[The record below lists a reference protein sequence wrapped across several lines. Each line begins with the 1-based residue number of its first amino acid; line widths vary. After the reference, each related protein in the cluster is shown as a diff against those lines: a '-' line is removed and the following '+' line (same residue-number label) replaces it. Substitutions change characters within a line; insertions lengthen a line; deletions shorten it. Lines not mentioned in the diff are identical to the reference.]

1 MRVPLKSHRK
11 RPAVAGRWLAV
22 LVVGAPACGGSPVSN
37 SPVDARVQ
45 WSSPELVA
53 TLTEDDQHTGSV
65 VAIDEL
71 GEAVVAWV
79 QRSTGGGQHVSVL
92 RQQGSGWGAPVNV
105 GPTGLDPRLA
115 MSRSGTAVLT
125 WPGVDPL
132 QGWCVK
138 AAIGSRDGWSVSAID
153 CDRTP
158 FPYPELAVGD
168 SGAAVVAWQAQPVGV
183 ARGVRAC
190 RWTEQDG
197 WEVPAELDREQYNPH
212 PAVAMAADG
221 RAFVVWA
228 VGPPGLIPT
237 GLRIASA
244 SSAGSWSAPQPVPGA
259 GRDVFQRVA
268 VDSAG
273 TPFVAWADG
282 GENLVRAEES
292 GVWHTRLGASGWS
305 APVRHG
311 SSPCCCLE
319 LAGGRPG
326 EAVLSW
332 RGGGRV
338 QVSRVQEGGAPL
350 VQSLAGPDN
359 CPTLRVDGR
368 GNAIVTWTTAE
379 TQDAFVSWAALG
391 TPDGRW
397 TESRRLGGP
406 ADRISAASAALRNG
420 SGILTWVEMTGAA
433 VTMHAQRLR
442 FPD

>member
-1 MRVPLKSHRK
+1 MKSRK
-11 RPAVAGRWLAV
+11 KRLVAELWLAV
-22 LVVGAPACGGSPVSN
+22 VALGAPACGGSPVAT
-37 SPVDARVQ
+37 SPVDVSVQ
-45 WSSPELVA
+45 WSAPELVA
-53 TLTEDDQHTGSV
+53 TLTEDDQHTGTV
-65 VAIDEL
+65 VAIDGL

-105 GPTGLDPRLA
+105 GPTGLDPMLA

-125 WPGVDPL
+125 WLGIDPL

-158 FPYPELAVGD
+158 FSYPELALAD
-168 SGAAVVAWQAQPVGV
+168 NGAAVAWQAQPVGV
-183 ARGVRAC
+183 ARGVRAA
-190 RWTEQDG
+190 RWTEQEG
-197 WEVPAELDREQYNPH
+197 WEVPAELDRDQYNPH
-212 PAVAMAADG
+212 PAVGMAADG
-221 RAFVVWA
+221 RALVVWA
-228 VGPPGLIPT
+228 AGPPGLIPT

-244 SSAGSWSAPQPVPGA
+244 SSAGSWSASQAVPGA

-268 VDSAG
+268 VDADG
-273 TPFVAWADG
+273 TPIVAWADG
-282 GENLVRAEES
+282 AENLDRAGES

-338 QVSRVQEGGAPL
+338 QVSRVQEGGAPV
-350 VQSLAGPDN
+350 VQFLAGPDS
-359 CPTLRVDGR
+359 CPALRVDGR

-379 TQDAFVSWAALG
+379 TQDAFVSRVALG

-406 ADRISAASAALRNG
+406 ADRVSAASAALRDG
-420 SGILTWVEMTGAA
+420 TGILTWVEMIGTA
-433 VTMHAQRLR
+433 VTIHTQRLR